1 MTLWI
6 IFTVMCLLATL
17 FVAWP
22 LYRRQERF
30 SPLSAL
36 AVVAVV
42 ALSAAL
48 YVKQGSPEV
57 PSGAAPSMHAMEEIV
72 ENLAARLEQQP
83 DDVEGWKMLG
93 RSYMNLGDYAAAVQ
107 AYERAVGLE
116 NSQNG
121 QTLVAL
127 AESLLARDA
136 SRIEGRVAALF
147 ESALALEPNNPQALF
162 YGGIAALNR
171 GDKHVAAERWEIL
184 LGLNPPPEIQQV
196 LLQRIA
202 EWRGDPVPADA
213 PVVAEEPPETTMA
226 ESGTGAAPALGP
238 DVVVSAAV
246 SLSPA
251 ARAALPPEATVFL
264 IARDPAQP
272 SPPIAVS
279 RHSLSDLPATI
290 EMGDGNSMVAGRSL
304 SGFEQFE
311 LLARVSL
318 SGQPVPQTGDW
329 FGTEL
334 VRPAD
339 ARQVTLSIDEQ
350 VP

>member
-6 IFTVMCLLATL
+6 TFTAMCLLATL

-30 SPLSAL
+30 SPVSAL

-48 YVKQGSPEV
+48 YVRQGSPEI
-57 PSGAAPSMHAMEEIV
+57 PSGGAGSQHALEEVV
-72 ENLAARLEQQP
+72 ESLAARLESTP
-83 DDVEGWKMLG
+83 DDKEGWKMLG
-93 RSYMNLGDYAAAVQ
+93 RSYMNLGDFGAAVG
-107 AYERAVGLE
+107 AFERAVSLE
-116 NSQNG
+116 NSGNA

-136 SRIEGRVAALF
+136 SRIEGRTAALF

-171 GDKHVAAERWEIL
+171 GEQDVAANRWEIL
-184 LGLNPPPEIQQV
+184 LGLNPPPEIRQV
-196 LLQRIA
+196 LERRVA
-202 EWRGDPVPADA
+202 EWRGEPLAEA
-213 PVVAEEPPETTMA
+213 PV
-226 ESGTGAAPALGP
+226 APAPQEPEAPPPG
-238 DVVVSAAV
+238 DGSIVSVSV
-246 SLSPA
+246 SLSPD
-251 ARAALPPEATVFL
+251 ARAALPAEATVFI

-272 SPPIAVS
+272 SPPIAVM
-279 RHSLSDLPATI
+279 RRLLSELPATV
-290 EMGDGNSMVAGRSL
+290 ELGDGNSMVAGRAL
-304 SGFEQFE
+304 SGFPQFE

-318 SGQPVPQTGDW
+318 SGQPVPQPGDW
-329 FGTEL
+329 FGSTIAT
-334 VRPAD
+334 PAD
-339 ARQVTLSIDEQ
+339 NARVSVSIDTQ